1 MSTDS
6 PTRRLEVDDCII
18 VEPSKM
24 KLALRGAFVGNF
36 MEWYDFGIYGLSLI
50 HI

>member
-1 MSTDS
+1 MSADTH
-6 PTRRLEVDDCII
+6 TRPLEVDDLII

-36 MEWYDFGIYGLSLI
+36 ME
-50 HI
+50 

>member
-1 MSTDS
+1 MSAHP
-6 PTRRLEVDDCII
+6 PTRPLEVDDLII

-36 MEWYDFGIYGLSLI
+36 ME
-50 HI
+50 

>member
-1 MSTDS
+1 V
-6 PTRRLEVDDCII
+6 VDDLII

-36 MEWYDFGIYGLSLI
+36 ME
-50 HI
+50 